1 LILAQE
7 KTGYYGM
14 SMEKPGRKRAIRLK
28 DLTRGGRIALTGMVL
43 AGFLL
48 SVLIIYSHS
57 QVSNLGYQISRLEK
71 ELALLRVENHDLEG
85 EVQRLASLDRIERIA
100 VERLGMVKPDS
111 DNVLIV
117 ELAGKNVKESVDIP
131 EQGNAVALSSTGEEK
146 QNRLIRAFTEMVNR
160 LENKT
165 WLGLGGRAG
174 STGGT
179 HADDE
184 YRNQEKNNRSFS
196 VGDPGAGR
204 SGIPSGQDFAVV
216 VDYAHTPDGLEN
228 ILKTA
233 REIAGGR
240 LITVFGCGGDRD
252 RTKRPQMGAI
262 AARYSD
268 FAVITSDNPRTEEP
282 LAIIRDIEQGLKFGP
297 SGEKYCVEPDR
308 RQAIHLAIGMAGTG
322 DVVVIAGKGHEDY
335 QIVGTQR
342 FPFDD
347 RLEAAEALKKRE
359 S

>member
-1 LILAQE
+1 MILAQE

-131 EQGNAVALSSTGEEK
+131 EQGNAVALSSTGK
-146 QNRLIRAFTEMVNR
+146 KNR
-160 LENKT
+160 
-165 WLGLGGRAG
+165 
-174 STGGT
+174 
-179 HADDE
+179 
-184 YRNQEKNNRSFS
+184 
-196 VGDPGAGR
+196 
-204 SGIPSGQDFAVV
+204 
-216 VDYAHTPDGLEN
+216 
-228 ILKTA
+228 
-233 REIAGGR
+233 
-240 LITVFGCGGDRD
+240 
-252 RTKRPQMGAI
+252 
-262 AARYSD
+262 
-268 FAVITSDNPRTEEP
+268 
-282 LAIIRDIEQGLKFGP
+282 
-297 SGEKYCVEPDR
+297 
-308 RQAIHLAIGMAGTG
+308 
-322 DVVVIAGKGHEDY
+322 
-335 QIVGTQR
+335 IV
-342 FPFDD
+342 
-347 RLEAAEALKKRE
+347 
-359 S
+359 

>member
-1 LILAQE
+1 MILAQE

-204 SGIPSGQDFAVV
+204 SGIPSGLD
-216 VDYAHTPDGLEN
+216 P
-228 ILKTA
+228 
-233 REIAGGR
+233 AGSRG
-240 LITVFGCGGDRD
+240 
-252 RTKRPQMGAI
+252 
-262 AARYSD
+262 
-268 FAVITSDNPRTEEP
+268 
-282 LAIIRDIEQGLKFGP
+282 
-297 SGEKYCVEPDR
+297 
-308 RQAIHLAIGMAGTG
+308 
-322 DVVVIAGKGHEDY
+322 
-335 QIVGTQR
+335 
-342 FPFDD
+342 
-347 RLEAAEALKKRE
+347 
-359 S
+359 

>member
-1 LILAQE
+1 
-7 KTGYYGM
+7 
-14 SMEKPGRKRAIRLK
+14 
-28 DLTRGGRIALTGMVL
+28 MVL

-204 SGIPSGQDFAVV
+204 SGIPSGLD
-216 VDYAHTPDGLEN
+216 P
-228 ILKTA
+228 
-233 REIAGGR
+233 AGSRG
-240 LITVFGCGGDRD
+240 
-252 RTKRPQMGAI
+252 
-262 AARYSD
+262 
-268 FAVITSDNPRTEEP
+268 
-282 LAIIRDIEQGLKFGP
+282 
-297 SGEKYCVEPDR
+297 
-308 RQAIHLAIGMAGTG
+308 
-322 DVVVIAGKGHEDY
+322 
-335 QIVGTQR
+335 
-342 FPFDD
+342 
-347 RLEAAEALKKRE
+347 
-359 S
+359 